1 MLNSVIDYGPDI
13 VIVSKCHFK
22 LTYRSNT
29 VILNWFDCKKRG
41 FFIEHLPK
49 ESASKEDF
57 CHLVVLRTF
66 CHSVTFFL
74 YPSNKAI
81 LKDWPIPHIF
91 VAFLDPLKGRI
102 LITGRSLKVFTKW
115 HGIIIEIG
123 STKPHF
129 PSRFNYAC
137 ACII

>member
-1 MLNSVIDYGPDI
+1 MGLILLYCFKMWFQIDLPQQY
-13 VIVSKCHFK
+13 CNLK
-22 LTYRSNT
+22 L
-29 VILNWFDCKKRG
+29 IWLQKRF
-41 FFIEHLPK
+41 FFIESLPN

-81 LKDWPIPHIF
+81 SKDWPIPHIF
-91 VAFLDPLKGRI
+91 VAFLDPLKRRI
-102 LITGRSLKVFTKW
+102 LITGRSLKVMYKW

-123 STKPHF
+123 STKTHF
-129 PSRFNYAC
+129 PSRFHYAC